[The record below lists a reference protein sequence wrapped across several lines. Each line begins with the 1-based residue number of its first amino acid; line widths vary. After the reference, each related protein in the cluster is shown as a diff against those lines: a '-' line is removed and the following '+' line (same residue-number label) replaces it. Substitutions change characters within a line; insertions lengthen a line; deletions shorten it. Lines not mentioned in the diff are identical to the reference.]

1 LVYELL
7 LAAIDMKRAKPRVLV
22 VEDEKLLNWS
32 LASSLAKWDFEVRPV
47 FSARE
52 ALVQIEQIPFNVV
65 LLDYQLPDLDGIAV
79 ARLIRQKQPG
89 AAIFLVTAFQ
99 LNELA
104 LDPGLIDVYFNK
116 PLDLEQ
122 LHTALS
128 AVPGANIASETRS
141 QA

>member
-1 LVYELL
+1 
-7 LAAIDMKRAKPRVLV
+7 MKKTETRVLV

-32 LASSLAKWDFEVRPV
+32 LASSLAKWGFEVRPV
-47 FSARE
+47 FSGND
-52 ALVQIEQIPFNVV
+52 ALVQIEQTPFDAV

-79 ARLIRQKQPG
+79 ARLVRQKQPQ

-116 PLDLEQ
+116 PLDLNQ

-128 AVPGANIASETRS
+128 AVPK
-141 QA
+141 